1 LQQVHDIQKAA
12 QEMNRSVLNKLLLA
26 RRLFE
31 LARENLSSANDL
43 SLAIGVNLLQDSV
56 EAFLLAVSEH
66 VNAEIFAK
74 TAFDQ
79 YFDLINTKIEPK
91 ELPFRSR
98 LFALNKLR
106 VSSKHFGLA
115 PAKSETEGML
125 VTVRE
130 FLEEVTT
137 SVLGITFATVSLID
151 LLQDGEA
158 KSVLKEAEAAFVN
171 GDFETCLVSCRKA
184 IFVRIESAYDIG
196 HFDREEPVN
205 ARYAALLG
213 ITAPYY
219 ARNKQYISQNVKD
232 VTDYIV
238 LDHNELEMDLMK
250 SGMDSVS
257 FWNVWRLT
265 PQVYRCGHDKEWL
278 VKRDF
283 AKLEQEGIKERA
295 EYVLDTAINLLVS
308 ADQRRAATRSL
319 GSGRYFVALSRDQI
333 PVYRKADA
341 NSDVVTTTP
350 PGLMQLDVDFS
361 VPALH
366 GNGEFWHVVHFEK
379 ELQILGYIQ
388 GDYVADYAT

>member
-1 LQQVHDIQKAA
+1 
-12 QEMNRSVLNKLLLA
+12 MNRSVLNKLLLA
-26 RRLFE
+26 RRLLE

-56 EAFLLAVSEH
+56 EACLLAVSEH
-66 VNAEIFAK
+66 VNAEILAK

-91 ELPFRSR
+91 KLPFRSQ

-106 VSSKHFGLA
+106 VNSKHYGLA

-125 VTVRE
+125 LTVRE
-130 FLEEVTT
+130 FLDYVTT

-158 KSVLKEAEAAFVN
+158 KSLLKEAEAALVN
-171 GDFETCLVSCRKA
+171 GEFETCLECCRKA
-184 IFVRIESAYDIG
+184 IFVRIEFSYDIAP
-196 HFDREEPVN
+196 FDREQPVGFFGPFLSG
-205 ARYAALLG
+205 RY
-213 ITAPYY
+213 APYY
-219 ARNKQYISQNVKD
+219 ARNKEYISQNVKD
-232 VTDYIV
+232 PTDYIV
-238 LDHNELEMDLMK
+238 LDYNALEMDLMK

-265 PQVYRCGHDKEWL
+265 PEVYRAEQAKEWI

-283 AKLEQEGIKERA
+283 AKLEPDGIKERA
-295 EYVLDTAINLLVS
+295 EYVLDTTINLFVS
-308 ADQRRAATRSL
+308 ADQRNAATRSL
-319 GSGRYFVALSRDQI
+319 GYDRYFVVLRRDQI

-341 NSDVVTTTP
+341 NSEVVTTTP
-350 PGLMQLDVDFS
+350 PGLMQLDVEFS

-366 GNGEFWHVVHFEK
+366 GNGEFWHVVHCDK

-388 GDYVADYAT
+388 GDYVCDGAP